1 MKFNKI
7 LVAGLLG
14 ATVALTGC
22 AYDDYGY
29 GGMSVGYGYPGYY
42 DAWGPYDYAPFG
54 WYDGYYYP
62 GSGYWMYN
70 REGRRFRWSD
80 RQRDYWEHRRDRGEW
95 HGPRE
100 RPWQPGMRDDHQW
113 RGRQWGGCR
122 RHHRHGHA
130 ANPVGPGYQPAF
142 QRAAVARPSLPG
154 LLGSAHRRWPPPW
167 SPRLPAAGRVPRSL
181 SGWRCRTWS
190 DRQGWGRCRR
200 PLF

>member
-1 MKFNKI
+1 MKSNKI

-113 RGRQWGGCR
+113 RGRQWGG
-122 RHHRHGHA
+122 
-130 ANPVGPGYQPAF
+130 
-142 QRAAVARPSLPG
+142 QRWQRG
-154 LLGSAHRRWPPPW
+154 GSAPAQMDHGGAGPAQASPPPQQA
-167 SPRLPAAGRVPRSL
+167 SPSVQSGSNPR
-181 SGWRCRTWS
+181 G
-190 DRQGWGRCRR
+190 GWGGRR
-200 PLF
+200 GQRGD